1 MKPSPAFGTFAR
13 TTVVAAF
20 VLLAGALLML
30 YWFPEGK
37 LLAGDERS
45 HYQPLALSIL
55 AGGDWFDPLM
65 LWPPLQGLLMAA
77 VYALT
82 GPNILAMQIVQLAM
96 LVAAGFLLRRIW
108 FALTGDATAAAW
120 AGVLL
125 VVNPLTVGFATYLW
139 PEILHLLLSLAM
151 TWLLIGAVR
160 GTEARA
166 RVASAAGAGALLGL
180 CLLTKSLLTAFW
192 PFLVLPLLMRGAWGE
207 RGLRATAFVLA
218 ALLITA
224 PALFRGWQETGRPQI
239 ADSSW
244 FNLWA
249 GLSDTYRGDL
259 VRDMTGTR
267 MAEYLASSDDHA
279 GRVAFARAKV
289 AAIVESKGLFATV
302 GDQLGK
308 QYFRLFDARNF
319 VAAQLHGPE
328 CRGYIAHYTADSPD
342 LNRTVDY
349 VVQIWHVGLLV
360 LLALGLA
367 AWRRW
372 REPWVWLIGAFVG
385 YQLALFAGLH
395 VKSRFLLPM
404 VPVFCVM
411 AAHFIS
417 LLPTFR
423 ASSSPLSPVRR
434 GIGIALAMLL
444 AFLALAGPALDR
456 ACT

>member
-1 MKPSPAFGTFAR
+1 
-13 TTVVAAF
+13 
-20 VLLAGALLML
+20 
-30 YWFPEGK
+30 
-37 LLAGDERS
+37 
-45 HYQPLALSIL
+45 
-55 AGGDWFDPLM
+55 
-65 LWPPLQGLLMAA
+65 MAA

-82 GPNILAMQIVQLAM
+82 GPTILAMQIVQLAM
-96 LVAAGFLLRRIW
+96 LVAAGFVLRRIW
-108 FALTGDATAAAW
+108 LALTGDATAAAW

-125 VVNPLTVGFATYLW
+125 VVNPLTIGFATYLW
-139 PEILHLLLSLAM
+139 PEILHLFLSLAM
-151 TWLLIGAVR
+151 AWLLIVAVR

-224 PALFRGWQETGRPQI
+224 PALFRGWLETGRPQI

-267 MAEYLASSDDHA
+267 MAEYLASSHDHA
-279 GRVAFARAKV
+279 GRVEFARAKV
-289 AAIVESKGLFATV
+289 AAIVEAKGLFATV

-328 CRGYIAHYTADSPD
+328 CRGYIAHYTADSRD

-349 VVQIWHVGLLV
+349 IVQIWHVGLLV
-360 LLALGLA
+360 LFALGLA

-372 REPWVWLIGAFVG
+372 HEPWVWLIGAFVG

-404 VPVFCVM
+404 VPVICVM

-423 ASSSPLSPVRR
+423 AASSPLSPVRR